1 MAKSIR
7 IVPSSGSIYLIGDG
21 YDVTGSIVLQTVNS
35 TEDVQ
40 FANSETNESL
50 LLISKET
57 GRIGVGTINPSAKLE
72 VSSSLDEDLIL
83 IKNSSGSIKVNNEG
97 VLVLSNY
104 EGTPTPV
111 SGGIYYSNSQ
121 FFIGN

>member
-21 YDVTGSIVLQTVNS
+21 YDVTGSIVLQTVDS

-40 FANSETNESL
+40 FINGETNESL
-50 LLISKET
+50 ILISKES
-57 GRIGVGTINPSAKLE
+57 GRVGIGTVSASAKLE

-83 IKNSSGSIKVNNEG
+83 IKNSSGSVKVNNEG
-97 VLVLSNY
+97 VLVLSEY
-104 EGTPTPV
+104 DGIPTPV

-121 FFIGN
+121 FFVGN

>member
-7 IVPSSGSIYLIGDG
+7 IVPSSGSIFLIGDG
-21 YDVTGSIVLQTVNS
+21 FDVTGSVVLQTVNS

-57 GRIGVGTINPSAKLE
+57 GRIGIGTVNPSAKLE

-83 IKNSSGSIKVNNEG
+83 IKNASGSVKVNNEG

-104 EGTPTPV
+104 IGEPTPV

-121 FFIGN
+121 FFVGP

>member
-21 YDVTGSIVLQTVNS
+21 YDVTGSIVLQTVDS

-50 LLISKET
+50 LLISKES
-57 GRIGVGTINPSAKLE
+57 GRIGVGTTTPSAKLE

-83 IKNSSGSIKVNNEG
+83 IKNASGSIKVNNEG

-104 EGTPTPV
+104 DGEPTPV

-121 FFIGN
+121 FFVGP

>member
-1 MAKSIR
+1 MAKNIR
-7 IVPSSGSIYLIGDG
+7 IVPASGSIYLMGDG
-21 YDVTGSIVLQTVNS
+21 YDVTGSIVLQTVDS

-40 FANSETNESL
+40 FINGETNESL
-50 LLISKET
+50 LLIFKES
-57 GRIGVGTINPSAKLE
+57 GRVGVGTISASAKLE
-72 VSSSLDEDLIL
+72 VSSSIDEDLIL
-83 IKNSSGSIKVNNEG
+83 IKNASGSIKVNNEG

-104 EGTPTPV
+104 NGTPTPV

>member
-21 YDVTGSIVLQTVNS
+21 YDVTGSIVLQTVDS

-40 FANSETNESL
+40 FTNSETNESL
-50 LLISKET
+50 LLISKNS
-57 GRIGVGTINPSAKLE
+57 GRIGIGTINPTAKLE

-83 IKNSSGSIKVNNEG
+83 IKNSSGSIRVNNEG

-104 EGTPTPV
+104 DGEPTPV

-121 FFIGN
+121 FFVGP

>member
-1 MAKSIR
+1 MDKSIR
-7 IVPSSGSIYLIGDG
+7 IVPSSGSIYLIGNG
-21 YDVTGSIVLQTVNS
+21 YDVTGSVVLQTVDS

-57 GRIGVGTINPSAKLE
+57 GRIGVGTINPTAKLE
-72 VSSSLDEDLIL
+72 VSSSLDEDLLL
-83 IKNSSGSIKVNNEG
+83 IKNASGSVKVNNEG

-104 EGTPTPV
+104 IGEPTPV

-121 FFIGN
+121 FFVGP

>member
-7 IVPSSGSIYLIGDG
+7 IVPSSGSIFLIGDG
-21 YDVTGSIVLQTVNS
+21 FDVTGSVVLQTVNS

-57 GRIGVGTINPSAKLE
+57 GRIGIGTINPSAKLE

-83 IKNSSGSIKVNNEG
+83 IKNASGSVKVNNEG

-104 EGTPTPV
+104 IGEPTPV

-121 FFIGN
+121 FFVGP

>member
-21 YDVTGSIVLQTVNS
+21 YDVTGSIVLQSVDS

>member
-57 GRIGVGTINPSAKLE
+57 GRIGIGTINPSAKLE

-83 IKNSSGSIKVNNEG
+83 IKNASGSVKVNNEG

-104 EGTPTPV
+104 IGEPTPV

-121 FFIGN
+121 FFVGP

>member
-21 YDVTGSIVLQTVNS
+21 YDVTGSIVLQTVDS

-40 FANSETNESL
+40 FTNSETNESL
-50 LLISKET
+50 LLISKNS
-57 GRIGVGTINPSAKLE
+57 GRIGIGTINPTAKLE

-83 IKNSSGSIKVNNEG
+83 IKNASGSIKVNNEG

-104 EGTPTPV
+104 DGEPTPV

-121 FFIGN
+121 FFVGP

>member
-21 YDVTGSIVLQTVNS
+21 YDVTGSIVLQSVDS

-57 GRIGVGTINPSAKLE
+57 GRIGVGTVNPSAKLE
-72 VSSSLDEDLIL
+72 VSSSLDEDLLL
-83 IKNSSGSIKVNNEG
+83 IKNASGSIKVNNEG

-104 EGTPTPV
+104 IGEPTPV

-121 FFIGN
+121 FFVGP

>member
-21 YDVTGSIVLQTVNS
+21 YDVTGSIVLQTVDS
-35 TEDVQ
+35 TEDIQ

-50 LLISKET
+50 LLISKES
-57 GRIGVGTINPSAKLE
+57 GRIGIGTINPTAKLE

-83 IKNSSGSIKVNNEG
+83 IKNASGSIKVNNEG

-104 EGTPTPV
+104 EGEPTPV

-121 FFIGN
+121 FFVGP

>member
-21 YDVTGSIVLQTVNS
+21 YDVTGSIVLQSVDS

-72 VSSSLDEDLIL
+72 VSSSLDEDLLL

-104 EGTPTPV
+104 IGEPTPV

-121 FFIGN
+121 FFVGP

>member
-21 YDVTGSIVLQTVNS
+21 YDVTGSIVLQTVDS

-50 LLISKET
+50 LLISKDS
-57 GRIGVGTINPSAKLE
+57 GRIGIGTINPTAKLE

-83 IKNSSGSIKVNNEG
+83 IKNASGSIKVNNEG

-104 EGTPTPV
+104 DGEPTPV

-121 FFIGN
+121 FFIGP

>member
-21 YDVTGSIVLQTVNS
+21 YDVTGSIVLQTVDS

-40 FANSETNESL
+40 FINGETNESL
-50 LLISKET
+50 LLISKEF

-72 VSSSLDEDLIL
+72 ISSSLDEDLIL
-83 IKNSSGSIKVNNEG
+83 IKNSSGSIKVNQDG
-97 VLVLSNY
+97 ILVLSNY
-104 EGTPTPV
+104 TETATPIEGAL
-111 SGGIYYSNSQ
+111 IYSASNL
-121 FFIGN
+121 FIGN

>member
-50 LLISKET
+50 LLISKDS
-57 GRIGVGTINPSAKLE
+57 GRVGIGTINPTAKLE

-83 IKNSSGSIKVNNEG
+83 IKNASGSIKVNNEG

-104 EGTPTPV
+104 DGEPTPV

-121 FFIGN
+121 FFVGP

>member
-1 MAKSIR
+1 MAKSVR
-7 IVPSSGSIYLIGDG
+7 IVPSSGSIYLIGNG

-40 FANSETNESL
+40 FINGETNESL

-72 VSSSLDEDLIL
+72 VSSSIDEDLIL
-83 IKNSSGSIKVNNEG
+83 IKNPSGSIKVNQDG
-97 VLVLSNY
+97 ILVLSEY
-104 EGTPTPV
+104 DGTPTPV

-121 FFIGN
+121 FFVGN

>member
-50 LLISKET
+50 LLISKNS
-57 GRIGVGTINPSAKLE
+57 GRVGIGTINPTAKLE

-83 IKNSSGSIKVNNEG
+83 IKNASGSIKVNNEG

-104 EGTPTPV
+104 DGEPTPV

-121 FFIGN
+121 FFVGP

>member
-21 YDVTGSIVLQTVNS
+21 YDVTGSIVLQTVDS

-57 GRIGVGTINPSAKLE
+57 GRIGVGTVNPSAKLE
-72 VSSSLDEDLIL
+72 VSSSLDEDLLL
-83 IKNSSGSIKVNNEG
+83 IKNASGSVKVNNEG

-104 EGTPTPV
+104 IGEPTPV

-121 FFIGN
+121 FFVGP

>member
-21 YDVTGSIVLQTVNS
+21 YDVTGSIVLQTVDS

-57 GRIGVGTINPSAKLE
+57 GRIGVGTINPTAKLE

-83 IKNSSGSIKVNNEG
+83 IKNSSGSVKVNNEG
-97 VLVLSNY
+97 VLVLSN
-104 EGTPTPV
+104 
-111 SGGIYYSNSQ
+111 
-121 FFIGN
+121 

>member
-21 YDVTGSIVLQTVNS
+21 YDVTGSIVLQTVDS

-50 LLISKET
+50 LLISKDS
-57 GRIGVGTINPSAKLE
+57 GRVGIGTINPTAKLE

-83 IKNSSGSIKVNNEG
+83 IKNASGSIKVNNEG

-104 EGTPTPV
+104 NGEPTPV

-121 FFIGN
+121 FFVGP

>member
-21 YDVTGSIVLQTVNS
+21 YDVTGSIVLQTVDS

-50 LLISKET
+50 LLISKDS
-57 GRIGVGTINPSAKLE
+57 GRVGIGTINPTAKLE

-83 IKNSSGSIKVNNEG
+83 IKNASGSIKVNNEG

-104 EGTPTPV
+104 DGEPTPV

-121 FFIGN
+121 FFVGP

>member
-21 YDVTGSIVLQTVNS
+21 YDVTGSIVLQTVDS

-40 FANSETNESL
+40 FTNSETNESL
-50 LLISKET
+50 LLISKDS
-57 GRIGVGTINPSAKLE
+57 GRIGIGTINPTAKLE

-83 IKNSSGSIKVNNEG
+83 IKNASGSVKVNNEG

-104 EGTPTPV
+104 IGEPTPV

-121 FFIGN
+121 FFVGP

>member
-21 YDVTGSIVLQTVNS
+21 YDVTGSVVLQTVDS

-50 LLISKET
+50 LLISKES
-57 GRIGVGTINPSAKLE
+57 GRIGVGTTTPSAKLE

-83 IKNSSGSIKVNNEG
+83 IKNASGSVKVNNEG
-97 VLVLSNY
+97 VFVLSNY
-104 EGTPTPV
+104 DGEPTPV

-121 FFIGN
+121 FFVGP

>member
-21 YDVTGSIVLQTVNS
+21 YDVTGSIVLQTVDS

-40 FANSETNESL
+40 FTNSETNESL

-57 GRIGVGTINPSAKLE
+57 GRIGIGTINPSAKLE

-83 IKNSSGSIKVNNEG
+83 IKNASGSVKVNNEG

-104 EGTPTPV
+104 IGEPTPV

-121 FFIGN
+121 FFVGP

>member
-21 YDVTGSIVLQTVNS
+21 YDVTGSIVLQTVDS

-40 FANSETNESL
+40 FTNSETNESL
-50 LLISKET
+50 LLISKDS
-57 GRIGVGTINPSAKLE
+57 GRIGIGNTNPSAKLE

-83 IKNSSGSIKVNNEG
+83 IKNASGSVKVNNEG

-104 EGTPTPV
+104 IGEPTPV

-121 FFIGN
+121 FFVGP

>member
-21 YDVTGSIVLQTVNS
+21 YDVTGSIVLQTVDS

-40 FANSETNESL
+40 FTNSETNESL
-50 LLISKET
+50 LLISKNS
-57 GRIGVGTINPSAKLE
+57 GRIGIGTINPTAKLE

-83 IKNSSGSIKVNNEG
+83 IKNASGSVKVNNEG

-104 EGTPTPV
+104 IGEPTPV

-121 FFIGN
+121 FFVGP